1 MKRIRLFESS
11 STQLAFLFSGLLAA
25 ALTLLAMD
33 IHALVKGEKSDAT
46 FTYVVLILI
55 SIITFGLFII
65 SFYVTKRINTI
76 AQTADHI
83 MSTRDLS
90 ARIPIDAHWDD
101 LSKLANVLNLMLE
114 DIEQLLAGVRQVSD
128 SIAHDLR
135 TPLTRLRNHIES
147 MRTGSNRPEV
157 THDGLGQLIVECD
170 GLLTTFNALLRISN
184 IESGKRLTAFSE
196 MSFSQIV
203 HDVIELY
210 EPLISDK
217 HIHLAFVS
225 EPTTM
230 VGDKD
235 LLFQAIANLLD
246 NAIKYTPPDGH
257 IHVAVNPFEGGGKLV
272 VSDTGPGIS
281 QEHKDLVFRRFYRVD
296 SCRNQPGSGLG
307 LSLVAAVINLHQ
319 GTITLSDNLPHGLMV
334 TVVV

>member
-1 MKRIRLFESS
+1 
-11 STQLAFLFSGLLAA
+11 
-25 ALTLLAMD
+25 
-33 IHALVKGEKSDAT
+33 
-46 FTYVVLILI
+46 
-55 SIITFGLFII
+55 
-65 SFYVTKRINTI
+65 
-76 AQTADHI
+76 
-83 MSTRDLS
+83 
-90 ARIPIDAHWDD
+90 
-101 LSKLANVLNLMLE
+101 
-114 DIEQLLAGVRQVSD
+114 
-128 SIAHDLR
+128 
-135 TPLTRLRNHIES
+135 
-147 MRTGSNRPEV
+147 
-157 THDGLGQLIVECD
+157 
-170 GLLTTFNALLRISN
+170 
-184 IESGKRLTAFSE
+184 
-196 MSFSQIV
+196 
-203 HDVIELY
+203 
-210 EPLISDK
+210 
-217 HIHLAFVS
+217 
-225 EPTTM
+225 M